1 MPTTR
6 ALHPDDA
13 SVLADL
19 LRTNR
24 EFLAPFEPERPEEWF
39 TLAGQ
44 HASVAAA
51 LAQER
56 AGSVAARVV
65 VTEDGRVVGWIIASG
80 IVRGALRSCALGYW
94 VDEAHN
100 GRGLATAAVGE
111 MVDHAFGPLGLH
123 RVQAETLVHNTASQR
138 VLERNGFTRYGL
150 APGYLQIAGRWQ
162 DHAMY
167 QVLAS
172 DERPGR

>member
-6 ALHPDDA
+6 ALRLDDA
-13 SVLADL
+13 AALADL

-44 HASVAAA
+44 RASVAAA
-51 LAQER
+51 LAQEL
-56 AGSVAARVV
+56 AGSVVARVV
-65 VTEDGRVVGWIIASG
+65 VDEGGQVAGWIIASG

-94 VDEAHN
+94 VDEARN

-123 RVQAETLVHNTASQR
+123 RVQAETLVHNVASQR

-162 DHAMY
+162 DHALF

>member
-6 ALHPDDA
+6 ALRLDDA
-13 SVLADL
+13 AALADL

-44 HASVAAA
+44 RASVAAA
-51 LAQER
+51 LAQEL
-56 AGSVAARVV
+56 AGSVVARVV
-65 VTEDGRVVGWIIASG
+65 VDEGGQVAGWIIASG

-94 VDEAHN
+94 VDEARN

-111 MVDHAFGPLGLH
+111 MVDHAFGPLCLH
-123 RVQAETLVHNTASQR
+123 RVQAETLVHNVASQR

-162 DHAMY
+162 DHAMF